1 MMLLPTRV
9 LSRFCYFKRS
19 SIPLARW
26 FSTQFPQLRSKNA
39 PKKRIGAQ
47 KLRRTDPAFQNEST
61 SYILSLL
68 DKNKENQTS
77 KTLESYLSIV
87 TSVTVGDAI
96 NFDKVIDAIRPEYK
110 YDVVVPDEVINIEV
124 ASRNLMVLS
133 NGTFVGWD
141 FTEDEIISKLLP
153 KLEGAVESKFDD
165 FESEELDWI
174 ALTHLPKEPLNNGNS
189 YLHGEILVVQGN
201 NPSKRL
207 LDMAAFAIGLS
218 RSTRL
223 SILETQLDEFLT
235 LTRKNSEI
243 LSSGKRIT
251 STEQELLRITGRLF
265 LLRGKL
271 NLYSEL
277 IETPDLYWSEPI
289 LEKIYNNVSKI
300 LDINSRI
307 SIMNRKLDYATE
319 EQRAFLSVLNEKKST
334 RLEWIIILLIMVE
347 VIFEI
352 HHFYEKYEDKKEKER
367 GGR

>member
-1 MMLLPTRV
+1 MLLPTRI
-9 LSRFCYFKRS
+9 LFRSCSFKRFPIS
-19 SIPLARW
+19 LAKC
-26 FSTQFPQLRSKNA
+26 FSTQIPQLRSKNA

-77 KTLESYLSIV
+77 KTLENYLSIV
-87 TSVTVGDAI
+87 TSVTVGDSI
-96 NFDKVIDAIRPEYK
+96 NFDKVIDSICHEYK
-110 YDVVVPDEVINIEV
+110 FEVVVPDEVINVEV
-124 ASRNLMVLS
+124 GTRNLMVLS
-133 NGTFVGWD
+133 NGTLVGWD
-141 FTEDEIISKLLP
+141 FTEDEIINKLLP
-153 KLEGAVESKFDD
+153 KVETAVGSKFNEY
-165 FESEELDWI
+165 ESEELDWI
-174 ALTHLPKEPLNNGNS
+174 GLNHIPNEPLNNGNS

-201 NPSKRL
+201 NPNKRL

-223 SILETQLDEFLT
+223 SILETQLDEFLA

-251 STEQELLRITGRLF
+251 STEHELLRTTGRLF

-277 IETPDLYWSEPI
+277 IETPDLYWSEPV

-347 VIFEI
+347 VVFEI
-352 HHFYEKYEDKKEKER
+352 HHFYEKYEDKKEREESKS
-367 GGR
+367 